1 MRRSGL
7 DEEEGSERGK
17 PSMKNGSEEISSS
30 FSRENDKVICGAH
43 RVDAW
48 RAANPEDAITISPGG
63 NPAFSLITKI

>member
-1 MRRSGL
+1 
-7 DEEEGSERGK
+7 
-17 PSMKNGSEEISSS
+17 MKNGSEEISSS

-63 NPAFSLITKI
+63 NPAFS